1 MEEAS
6 FKYKICILGDAAVG
20 KTSLIYR
27 FIEDKFKEDYKST
40 LGVNL
45 LTKEF
50 ELENYGVVGLQM
62 WDLGGQDSFKR
73 LRKMYLEGSRGALV
87 VFDVTKRESFEKLD
101 GWIQSFKEIR
111 GDAPIFLIGNKID
124 LKDEIKVEEKEAQD
138 FAKGEMDLILT
149 SAKTGENVDK
159 AFHELSKKF
168 LKTSSKG

>member
-1 MEEAS
+1 MEETS
-6 FKYKICILGDAAVG
+6 FKYKICILGEAAVG

-50 ELENYGVVGLQM
+50 ELENYGVVGFQI

-73 LRKMYLEGSRGALV
+73 LRKMYLEGSRGALI
-87 VFDVTKRESFEKLD
+87 VFDVTKRESFEKID
-101 GWIQSFKEIR
+101 GWVQIFKEIR

-124 LKDEIKVEEKEAQD
+124 LKDKIKVEEKEAQD
-138 FAKGEMDLILT
+138 FAKGEMGLILT

-159 AFHELSKKF
+159 AFHELAKKF
-168 LKTSSKG
+168 LKTSS